1 MANPISKLNL
11 VINGA
16 TTQLDIHDANALT
29 TEIDSMGTGW
39 VRFKSGL
46 QICYGEVTNDNNLGD
61 GIARFSFPK
70 AFIAKPNLVAS
81 PDVSGRYVITCLVES
96 EATWVLNTYGAWFS
110 PIDYTGGELS
120 VNYVAVGKW
129 K

>member
-11 VINGA
+11 AINGV
-16 TTQLDIHDANALT
+16 TTQLDVHDANALT
-29 TEIDSMGTGW
+29 TEIDSMGTDW

-46 QICYGEVTNDNNLGD
+46 QICYGKVINNNNLGT

-70 AFIAKPNLVAS
+70 VFSAKPSVVAS
-81 PDVSGRYVITCLVES
+81 PNVSERYVITCLVES
-96 EATWVLNTYGAWFS
+96 EGTWVLNTFAAWVS
-110 PIDYTGGELS
+110 PIDYTGGSLQVS
-120 VNYVAVGKW
+120 YVAIGKW